1 MADSNEKELRRDYG
15 VVEDD
20 AGIDYKKLL
29 FYALKYKYWFVISVV
44 VCIFGAFV
52 YLMFATPIYNVTSKV
67 LIKDSDQRKGMS
79 NLDATFQ
86 ELGFMNNSSGFDN
99 EVEILSTTTLNKKVV
114 SSLKLCTTYFYNGGV
129 KETELYRE
137 DSPYWVDMAE
147 SILDTL
153 TYEINVSIVE
163 QENGNLQVG
172 VTFDDSFTE
181 SVIPMSGG
189 KISTAIGVI
198 DIQRNPYDSMKY
210 DSPIKVSA
218 VLCPLP
224 VVASQYA
231 KALSIE
237 PSSKFTTIA
246 VMSLNDNLPKRGE
259 DYLSKLIELYNA
271 EANIDNNLEASK
283 TADFIDERLGV
294 ISKELNMTESELEQY
309 KKNAGIVD
317 YESDAALN
325 LEQNSKYESQIVD
338 VSTQLNLVEYLY
350 EYVIDEK
357 NHLQLI
363 PTNVGLTESGLTT
376 MIAKYNDVVLERNRL
391 LRSSVETS
399 PSVVAS
405 TNEAEN
411 LLGGIRASLITT
423 KRSLSIQKRDLQNQ
437 QNKFN
442 LRITSSP
449 TKERA
454 LADISR
460 QQVVKSG
467 LYLMLLQKREENA
480 IALAS
485 AAYKAKVIDEPVV
498 TGRVSPK
505 RGIIVL
511 LAVVVGL
518 ILPIIVIYIK
528 NFLKYRIENV
538 DDLENLSKVPLL
550 GVVPFV
556 GSLSG
561 KERAIVIEE
570 NKNNVMVEVYRS
582 LRSNLPFV
590 LGANKKVIMFTSCS
604 PGEGKTSVACN
615 LAASI
620 AFAGKKVVV
629 VGLDIRK
636 PRLANLF
643 HLPNTHDGISRY
655 LAHGIKDDTFLDNM
669 IQSSGVSE
677 YLDVLPAG
685 PVPPNPTELLEREN
699 LVNAIE
705 YLKTK
710 YDYIILDTAPVGP
723 VSDSISISRI
733 ADLTLFVVRANYTM
747 KSDLDFVNMLCL
759 EHKLP
764 NMNLVLNG
772 AVISEKDKTYR
783 KYGSSNYGYGYG
795 YGYDGYGEISENSKK
810 KK

>member
-1 MADSNEKELRRDYG
+1 MADSNEKELRRDYD

-20 AGIDYKKLL
+20 AGVDYKKLL

-44 VCIFGAFV
+44 VCVFGAFV
-52 YLMFATPIYNVTSKV
+52 YLLFATPLYNVTSKV

-99 EVEILSTTTLNKKVV
+99 EVEILGTTTLNKKVV
-114 SSLKLCTTYFYNGGV
+114 SSLNLCTRYFYKGSV
-129 KETELYRE
+129 KETELYRT
-137 DSPYWVDMAE
+137 DSPYWIDMAE

-163 QENGNLQVG
+163 HENGKLQVG
-172 VTFDDSFTE
+172 VAFDDSFTE
-181 SVIPMSGG
+181 NFVSKSGG
-189 KISTAIGVI
+189 KMYTPLGTI
-198 DIQRNPYDSMKY
+198 DIQRNPYDTMKY
-210 DSPIKVSA
+210 DSPIKIRA
-218 VLCPLP
+218 TICPLP

-259 DYLSKLIELYNA
+259 DYLSKLIEIYNA

-294 ISKELNMTESELEQY
+294 ISKELNMTESELEQF

-363 PTNVGLTESGLTT
+363 PTNVGLTESGLTA

-423 KRSLSIQKRDLQNQ
+423 KRSLAIQKRDLQNQ

-442 LRITSSP
+442 MRITSSP

-505 RGIIVL
+505 KSIVVL
-511 LAVVVGL
+511 LALVVGL
-518 ILPIIVIYIK
+518 ILPVVVLYVK

-538 DDLENLSKVPLL
+538 DDLESLSKVPLL

-556 GSLSG
+556 ESLTG
-561 KERAIVIEE
+561 KERAIIIEE

-590 LGANKKVIMFTSCS
+590 LRADKKVIMFTSCS

-620 AFAGKKVVV
+620 AFAGKKVIV

-655 LAHGIKDDTFLDNM
+655 LAHGMKDDAFLEDM

-705 YLKTK
+705 YLKSK
-710 YDYIILDTAPVGP
+710 YDYVILDTAPVGP

-733 ADLTLFVVRANYTM
+733 SDLTLFVVRANYTM
-747 KSDLDFVNMLCL
+747 KSDLNFVNMLCL

-795 YGYDGYGEISENSKK
+795 YGEISENSKK